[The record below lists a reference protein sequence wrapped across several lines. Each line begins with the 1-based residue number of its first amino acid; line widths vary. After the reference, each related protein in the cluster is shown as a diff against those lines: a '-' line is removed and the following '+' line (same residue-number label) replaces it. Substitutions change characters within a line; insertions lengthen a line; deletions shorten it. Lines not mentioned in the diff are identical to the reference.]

1 MMIVGSPERDEAALL
16 GGEFPAPAVRGS
28 CAPTGTLAPAACEE
42 WAMRELTVRS
52 RRAGCTG

>member
-1 MMIVGSPERDEAALL
+1 MGSPERDEAALL